1 MSIGLEYKGVASI
14 SGPILVVEN
23 VKGVGFEE
31 LVSVK
36 TQTGE
41 TRIGRVIQVTK
52 KAVTVQVFEG
62 TTGLSPS
69 ETRTRFLGRP
79 LEVPVSTEMLGR
91 VMNSFGEPIDG
102 HPRFFTE
109 EKRDVNGF
117 PLNPTAREYPRDFI
131 QTGISAIDCLS
142 SLVRGQ
148 KLPVFSGP
156 GLSHNFLASQIV
168 RQAQIRGGGSEDFS
182 IVFIA
187 LGLEH
192 DDAAFF
198 RESFEAT
205 GAIKNVAMFLNL
217 ADDPPVER
225 IITPRAGLTLAEYLA
240 YEKDTHVL
248 VIITDMTNYCE
259 ALREVS
265 ASMEEVPSRKGYPG
279 YMYSDLASIYERAG
293 RIVGKKGS
301 ITQMPILTMPND
313 DITHPI
319 PDLTGYITE
328 GQIVLSRSLEKQGI
342 YPPINISTSLS
353 RLMKDG
359 IGKGRTREDHH
370 DVASQLYAA
379 YAQYNSVKSLATIIG
394 EEGLVSRDK
403 DYLHFGDR
411 FEKALINQGRNE
423 NRSIEQTLQIAWD
436 TLSLLHEEELTSI
449 HKEYVEKY
457 FPKREGQVGE
467 PSVVT

>member
-1 MSIGLEYKGVASI
+1 MAGIGLEYKGVSSI
-14 SGPILVVEN
+14 SGPIIMVEN
-23 VKGVGFEE
+23 VKGVGYDE

-41 TRIGRVIQVTK
+41 IRLGKVIQVSQ

-62 TTGLSPS
+62 TTGLSPTA
-69 ETRTRFLGRP
+69 TRTRFLGHS

-91 VMNSFGEPIDG
+91 VMNSYGEPIDG

-109 EKRDVNGF
+109 EKRDVNGY
-117 PLNPTAREYPRDFI
+117 PLNPTAREYPKDFI
-131 QTGISAIDCLS
+131 QTGVSAIDGLA

-156 GLSHNFLASQIV
+156 GLSHNELAAQIV
-168 RQAQIRGGGSEDFS
+168 RQAQIRNANEPFNV
-182 IVFIA
+182 VFIA
-187 LGLEH
+187 MGLGH
-192 DDAAFF
+192 DDADFF
-198 RESFEAT
+198 RKSFEET

-225 IITPRAGLTLAEYLA
+225 ILTPRAGLTLAEYLA
-240 YEKDTHVL
+240 YEEDSHVL
-248 VIITDMTNYCE
+248 VVMTDMTNYCE

-265 ASMEEVPSRKGYPG
+265 AAMEEVPSRKGYPG

-293 RIVGKKGS
+293 RVIGKKGS

-328 GQIVLSRSLEKQGI
+328 GQIVLSRNLEKQGI
-342 YPPINISTSLS
+342 YPPIYITTSLS

-359 IGKGRTREDHH
+359 IGKGSTREDHAN
-370 DVASQLYAA
+370 VASQLYSA
-379 YAQYNSVKSLATIIG
+379 YAQYNSVKSLVTIIG
-394 EEGLVSRDK
+394 EEGLGTRDK
-403 DYLHFGDR
+403 EYLRFGER
-411 FEKALINQGRNE
+411 FEKTLINQGKME
-423 NRSIEQTLQIAWD
+423 NRTIEQTLDIAWD
-436 TLSLLHEEELTSI
+436 ALSDLPEEELTSI
-449 HKEYVEKY
+449 KPEYIQKY
-457 FPKREGQVGE
+457 LPKTDTEVK
-467 PSVVT
+467 

>member
-1 MSIGLEYKGVASI
+1 MVDVGLEYKGVASI

-23 VKGVGFEE
+23 VQEVGYDE
-31 LVSVK
+31 LVAVK

-41 TRIGRVIQVTK
+41 TRLGKVIEVTQ

-62 TTGLSPS
+62 TTGLSTS

-91 VMNSFGEPIDG
+91 IMNSFGEPVDG

-131 QTGISAIDCLS
+131 QTGISAIDGLTS
-142 SLVRGQ
+142 IVRGQ

-156 GLSHNFLASQIV
+156 GLSHNELAAQIV
-168 RQAQIRGGGSEDFS
+168 RQAQIRGGGEEFY

-198 RESFEAT
+198 RNSFENT

-225 IITPRAGLTLAEYLA
+225 IITPRTGLTLAEYLA
-240 YEKDTHVL
+240 FEQESHVL
-248 VIITDMTNYCE
+248 VLLTDMTNYCE

-279 YMYSDLASIYERAG
+279 YMYSDLASLYERAG
-293 RIVGKKGS
+293 RIAGKKGS

-342 YPPINISTSLS
+342 YPSINITTSLS

-359 IGKGRTREDHH
+359 IGKDRSREDHA
-370 DVASQLYAA
+370 DVAGQLYAA
-379 YAQYNSVKSLATIIG
+379 YAQYNAVKSLATIIG
-394 EEGLVSRDK
+394 EEGLGSRDK
-403 DYLHFGDR
+403 DYLTFGTR
-411 FEKALINQGRNE
+411 FERTLINQGRNE
-423 NRSIEQTLQIAWD
+423 NRTIEETLSIAWD
-436 TLSLLHEEELTSI
+436 CLSVLPDEELTNVHSEFI
-449 HKEYVEKY
+449 EKY
-457 FPKREGQVGE
+457 LPKIVKEVR
-467 PSVVT
+467 

>member
-1 MSIGLEYKGVASI
+1 VTAGLEYKGVASI
-14 SGPILVVEN
+14 SGPILIVEN
-23 VKGVGFEE
+23 VLGVGFDE

-41 TRIGRVIQVTK
+41 TRLGRVIEVTK

-69 ETRTRFLGRP
+69 ETRTRFLGHS

-102 HPRFFTE
+102 HPRFFSE
-109 EKRDVNGF
+109 EKRDVNGY

-131 QTGISAIDCLS
+131 QTGISAIDGLA

-156 GLSHNFLASQIV
+156 GLSHNLLASQIV
-168 RQAQIRGGGSEDFS
+168 RQAQIRGGNNEDFF

-198 RESFEAT
+198 RESFEQT

-217 ADDPPVER
+217 AEDPPVER

-240 YEKDTHVL
+240 FEQDSHVL
-248 VIITDMTNYCE
+248 VLLTDMTNYCE

-279 YMYSDLASIYERAG
+279 YMYSDLASLYERAG
-293 RIVGKKGS
+293 RIAGKKGS

-328 GQIVLSRSLEKQGI
+328 GQIVLSRALEKQGI

-359 IGKGRTREDHH
+359 IGKDSTREDHA
-370 DVASQLYAA
+370 DVASQLYSA

-403 DYLHFGDR
+403 DYLHFGER
-411 FEKALINQGRNE
+411 FEKNLINQGRTE
-423 NRSIEQTLQIAWD
+423 NRTIEQTLSIAWD
-436 TLSLLHEEELTSI
+436 TLSILSEDELTSI
-449 HKEYVEKY
+449 HTPYIQKYLPKKEAEA
-457 FPKREGQVGE
+457 P
-467 PSVVT
+467 

>member
-1 MSIGLEYKGVASI
+1 MAGTGLEYKGVASI
-14 SGPILVVEN
+14 SGPIIIVEN
-23 VKGVGFEE
+23 VKHVGYDE
-31 LVSVK
+31 LVAVK
-36 TQTGE
+36 TQNGE
-41 TRIGRVIQVTK
+41 TRLGKVIQVSQ

-69 ETRTRFLGRP
+69 QTRTRFLGHS

-109 EKRDVNGF
+109 EKRDVNGY
-117 PLNPTAREYPRDFI
+117 PLNPTARAYPKDFI
-131 QTGISAIDCLS
+131 QTGISAIDGLT

-156 GLSHNFLASQIV
+156 GLSHNELAAQIV
-168 RQAQIRGGGSEDFS
+168 RQAQILSSNEPFN

-187 LGLEH
+187 MGLEH

-198 RESFEAT
+198 QKSFEET

-217 ADDPPVER
+217 AEDPPVER

-240 YEKDTHVL
+240 FDQDSHVL
-248 VIITDMTNYCE
+248 VVMTDMTNYCE

-265 ASMEEVPSRKGYPG
+265 SSMEEVPSRKGYPG

-293 RIVGKKGS
+293 RITGKKGS
-301 ITQMPILTMPND
+301 ITQLPILTMPND

-328 GQIVLSRSLEKQGI
+328 GQIVMSRSLEKAGI
-342 YPPINISTSLS
+342 YPPIYISTSLS

-359 IGKGRTREDHH
+359 IGKGSTREDHAN
-370 DVASQLYAA
+370 VSSQLYAA
-379 YAQYNSVKSLATIIG
+379 YAQYNSVKSLVTIIG
-394 EEGLVSRDK
+394 EEGLGTRDK
-403 DYLHFGDR
+403 EYLRFGER
-411 FEKALINQGRNE
+411 FEKTFINQGRNE
-423 NRSIEQTLQIAWD
+423 NRSIEE
-436 TLSLLHEEELTSI
+436 TLSLAWDALSDLPEEELTSI
-449 HKEYVEKY
+449 KPEYIQKY
-457 FPKREGQVGE
+457 LPKTDAEAK
-467 PSVVT
+467 

>member
-1 MSIGLEYKGVASI
+1 MAGIGLEYKGVSSI
-14 SGPILVVEN
+14 SGPIIMVEN
-23 VKGVGFEE
+23 VKGVGYDE

-41 TRIGRVIQVTK
+41 IRLGKVIQVSQ

-62 TTGLSPS
+62 TTGLSPTA
-69 ETRTRFLGRP
+69 TRTRFLGHS

-91 VMNSFGEPIDG
+91 VMNSYGEPIDG

-109 EKRDVNGF
+109 EKRDVNGY
-117 PLNPTAREYPRDFI
+117 PLNPTAREYPKDFI
-131 QTGISAIDCLS
+131 QTGVSAIDGLA

-156 GLSHNFLASQIV
+156 GLSHNELAAQIV
-168 RQAQIRGGGSEDFS
+168 RQAQIRNANEPFNV
-182 IVFIA
+182 VFIA
-187 LGLEH
+187 MGLGH
-192 DDAAFF
+192 DDADFF
-198 RESFEAT
+198 RKSFEET

-225 IITPRAGLTLAEYLA
+225 ILTPRAGLTLAEYLA
-240 YEKDTHVL
+240 YEEDSHVL
-248 VIITDMTNYCE
+248 VVMTDMTNYCE

-265 ASMEEVPSRKGYPG
+265 AAMEEVPSRKGYPG

-293 RIVGKKGS
+293 RVIGKKGS

-328 GQIVLSRSLEKQGI
+328 GQIVLSRNLEKQGI
-342 YPPINISTSLS
+342 YPPIYITTSLS

-359 IGKGRTREDHH
+359 IGKGSTREDHAN
-370 DVASQLYAA
+370 VASQLYSA
-379 YAQYNSVKSLATIIG
+379 YAQYNSVKSLVTIIG
-394 EEGLVSRDK
+394 EEGLGTRDK
-403 DYLHFGDR
+403 EYLRFGER
-411 FEKALINQGRNE
+411 FEKTLINQGKNE
-423 NRSIEQTLQIAWD
+423 NRTIEQTLDIAWD
-436 TLSLLHEEELTSI
+436 ALSDLPEEELTSI
-449 HKEYVEKY
+449 KPEYIQKY
-457 FPKREGQVGE
+457 LPKTDTEVK
-467 PSVVT
+467 

>member
-1 MSIGLEYKGVASI
+1 MADVGLEYKGVAKI
-14 SGPILVVEN
+14 YGPILLVEN
-23 VKGVGFEE
+23 VQDVGYDE
-31 LVSVK
+31 LVAVK

-41 TRIGRVIQVTK
+41 TRLGKVVEVTQ

-69 ETRTRFLGRP
+69 ETRIRFLGKP

-91 VMNSFGEPIDG
+91 VMNSYGEPIDG

-109 EKRDVNGF
+109 ERRDVNGY
-117 PLNPTAREYPRDFI
+117 PLNPTAREYPREFI
-131 QTGISAIDCLS
+131 QTGISAIDGLC

-156 GLSHNFLASQIV
+156 GLSHNELAAQIV
-168 RQAQIRGGGSEDFS
+168 RQAQVHGGGEEFY
-182 IVFIA
+182 IIFIA
-187 LGLEH
+187 MGLEH

-198 RESFEAT
+198 KDNFEET

-217 ADDPPVER
+217 AEDPPVER

-240 YEKDTHVL
+240 FEQDAHVL
-248 VIITDMTNYCE
+248 VLLTDMTNYCE

-279 YMYSDLASIYERAG
+279 YMYSDLASLYERAG
-293 RIVGKKGS
+293 RIIGKKGS

-328 GQIVLSRSLEKQGI
+328 GQIVLSRTLEKQGI
-342 YPPINISTSLS
+342 YPSINISTSLS

-359 IGKGRTREDHH
+359 IGKGQTRDDHAN
-370 DVASQLYAA
+370 VASQLFSA
-379 YAQYNSVKSLATIIG
+379 YAQYNAVKSLVTIIG

-403 DYLHFGDR
+403 DYLRFGER
-411 FEKALINQGRNE
+411 FERTLINQSRNE
-423 NRSIEQTLQIAWD
+423 NRSIEQTLSIAWEN
-436 TLSLLHEEELTSI
+436 LSLLPEEELTSVHPEFI
-449 HKEYVEKY
+449 REYL
-457 FPKREGQVGE
+457 PKIVREVK
-467 PSVVT
+467 

>member
-1 MSIGLEYKGVASI
+1 MAGTGLEYKGVASI
-14 SGPILVVEN
+14 SGPIIVVEN
-23 VKGVGFEE
+23 VGKVAFDE

-36 TQTGE
+36 MQAGE
-41 TRIGRVIQVTK
+41 TRLGRVIELTQ

-69 ETRTRFLGRP
+69 ETRTRFLGKP

-91 VMNSFGEPIDG
+91 IMDSFGEPIDG
-102 HPRFFTE
+102 FPRFFTE
-109 EKRDVNGF
+109 ELRNVNGF
-117 PLNPTAREYPRDFI
+117 PMNPIAREYPRDFI
-131 QTGISAIDCLS
+131 QTGISAIDGLN

-148 KLPVFSGP
+148 KLPIFSGP
-156 GLSHNFLASQIV
+156 GLSHNDLAAQIV
-168 RQAQIRGGGSEDFS
+168 KQAQIRGQGEEFY
-182 IVFIA
+182 IVFIGM
-187 LGLEH
+187 GLEH

-198 RESFEAT
+198 RKSFEET

-217 ADDPPVER
+217 AEDPPVER
-225 IITPRAGLTLAEYLA
+225 IITPRTGLTLAEYLA
-240 YEKDTHVL
+240 FEQGTHVL
-248 VIITDMTNYCE
+248 VLLTDMTNYCE

-293 RIVGKKGS
+293 RIAGKKGS

-328 GQIVLSRSLEKQGI
+328 GQIVLSRSLDKQGI
-342 YPPINISTSLS
+342 YPPINIATSLS

-359 IGKGRTREDHH
+359 IGKERTREDHA

-379 YAQYNSVKSLATIIG
+379 YAQYNAVKSLVTIIG
-394 EEGLVSRDK
+394 EEGLGSRDK
-403 DYLHFGDR
+403 DYLRFGER
-411 FEKALINQGRNE
+411 FDKNMINQGRNE
-423 NRSIEQTLQIAWD
+423 NRAIEQTLTIAWD
-436 TLSLLHEEELTSI
+436 TLSTLPDEELTRVHPEFI
-449 HKEYVEKY
+449 EKY
-457 FPKREGQVGE
+457 YATA
-467 PSVVT
+467 VTEVK

>member
-1 MSIGLEYKGVASI
+1 MTGIGIEYKGVSSI
-14 SGPILVVEN
+14 SGPIIVVEN
-23 VKGVGFEE
+23 VKNVGYDE

-36 TQTGE
+36 VPNGE
-41 TRIGRVIQVTK
+41 IRLGKVIQVSQ
-52 KAVTVQVFEG
+52 KAVMVQVFEG
-62 TTGLSPS
+62 TTDLSPS
-69 ETRTRFLGRP
+69 ETRTRFLGHS

-91 VMNSFGEPIDG
+91 VMNSYGEPIDD

-109 EKRDVNGF
+109 EKRDVNGY

-131 QTGISAIDCLS
+131 QTGISAIDGLA

-156 GLSHNFLASQIV
+156 GLSHNELAAQIV
-168 RQAQIRGGGSEDFS
+168 RQAQIRNANEPFN

-187 LGLEH
+187 MGLKH
-192 DDAAFF
+192 DDADFF
-198 RESFEAT
+198 KKSFEET

-240 YEKDTHVL
+240 YEQDSHVL
-248 VIITDMTNYCE
+248 VIMTDMTNYCE
-259 ALREVS
+259 ALREIS
-265 ASMEEVPSRKGYPG
+265 SSMEEVPSRKGYPG
-279 YMYSDLASIYERAG
+279 YMYSDLASLYERAG
-293 RIVGKKGS
+293 RVVGKKGS

-342 YPPINISTSLS
+342 YPPIYITTSLS

-359 IGKGRTREDHH
+359 IGKGSTREDHAN
-370 DVASQLYAA
+370 VASQLYSA
-379 YAQYNSVKSLATIIG
+379 YAQYNSVKSLVTIIG
-394 EEGLVSRDK
+394 EEGLGTRDK
-403 DYLHFGDR
+403 EYLRFGER
-411 FEKALINQGRNE
+411 FEKTLINQGKSE
-423 NRSIEQTLQIAWD
+423 NRTIEQTLDIAWD
-436 TLSLLHEEELTSI
+436 ALSDLPEEELTSI
-449 HKEYVEKY
+449 KPEYIQKY
-457 FPKREGQVGE
+457 LPKTDTEVK
-467 PSVVT
+467 

>member
-1 MSIGLEYKGVASI
+1 MASGLEYKGVASI
-14 SGPILVVEN
+14 SGPIIIVEN
-23 VKGVGFEE
+23 VQDVGFDE

-41 TRIGRVIQVTK
+41 TRLGRVIEVNQ

-62 TTGLSPS
+62 TTGLSSS
-69 ETRTRFLGRP
+69 ETRTRFLGHS

-109 EKRDVNGF
+109 EKRDVNGY

-131 QTGISAIDCLS
+131 QTGISAIDGLA

-156 GLSHNFLASQIV
+156 GLSHNQLAAQVV
-168 RQAQIRGGGSEDFS
+168 RQAQIRGGGEEFY

-187 LGLEH
+187 MGLEH

-198 RESFEAT
+198 RNSFEET
-205 GAIKNVAMFLNL
+205 GTIKNVAMFLNL
-217 ADDPPVER
+217 AEDPPVER

-240 YEKDTHVL
+240 FEQDAHVL
-248 VIITDMTNYCE
+248 VLLTDMTNYCE

-279 YMYSDLASIYERAG
+279 YMYSDLASLYERAG
-293 RIVGKKGS
+293 RIAGKKGS

-359 IGKGRTREDHH
+359 IGKDRTREDHA
-370 DVASQLYAA
+370 DVANQLYSA

-394 EEGLVSRDK
+394 EEGLGSRDK
-403 DYLHFGDR
+403 EFLRLGER
-411 FEKALINQGRNE
+411 FERNLINQGRNE
-423 NRSIEQTLQIAWD
+423 NRTIDQTLSIAWD
-436 TLSLLHEEELTSI
+436 TLSVLPEEELTSI
-449 HKEYVEKY
+449 HPEFFKKY
-457 FPKREGQVGE
+457 SAKATNE
-467 PSVVT
+467 VTR

>member
-1 MSIGLEYKGVASI
+1 MAGLGVEYKGVASI
-14 SGPILVVEN
+14 SGPIVIVEN
-23 VKGVGFEE
+23 VQDVGYEE
-31 LVSVK
+31 LVAVRS
-36 TQTGE
+36 QTGE
-41 TRIGRVIQVTK
+41 MRLGKVIQVTQ

-69 ETRTRFLGRP
+69 ETRTRFLGKP

-102 HPRFFTE
+102 HPRFFSE
-109 EKRDVNGF
+109 ERRDVNGF

-131 QTGISAIDCLS
+131 QTGISAIDGLD

-148 KLPVFSGP
+148 KLPIFSGP
-156 GLSHNFLASQIV
+156 GLSHNELAAQIV
-168 RQAQIRGGGSEDFS
+168 RQATIRGASEEFF

-187 LGLEH
+187 MGLEH

-198 RESFEAT
+198 RRSFEET

-217 ADDPPVER
+217 AEDPPVER

-240 YEKDTHVL
+240 FDHNSHVL
-248 VIITDMTNYCE
+248 VILTDMTNYCE

-279 YMYSDLASIYERAG
+279 YMYSDLASVYERAG
-293 RIVGKKGS
+293 RVTGKKGS

-328 GQIVLSRSLEKQGI
+328 GQIVLSRNLEKAGI
-342 YPPINISTSLS
+342 YPPIYITTSLS
-353 RLMKDG
+353 RIMKDG
-359 IGKGRTREDHH
+359 IGKGRTRADHA
-370 DVASQLYAA
+370 DIASQLYAA

-394 EEGLVSRDK
+394 EEGLGTKDK
-403 DYLHFGDR
+403 EYLRFGER
-411 FEKALINQGRNE
+411 FEQDLINQSNQD
-423 NRSIEQTLQIAWD
+423 NRTIEETLSIAWD
-436 TLSLLHEEELTSI
+436 TLSILPDEELTSI
-449 HKEYVEKY
+449 RPEFIQKY
-457 FPKREGQVGE
+457 YPK
-467 PSVVT
+467 SVNEIK

>member
-1 MSIGLEYKGVASI
+1 MAGIGLEYKGVSSI
-14 SGPILVVEN
+14 SGPIIMVEN
-23 VKGVGFEE
+23 VKGVGYDE

-41 TRIGRVIQVTK
+41 IRLGKVIQVSQ

-62 TTGLSPS
+62 TTGISPTA
-69 ETRTRFLGRP
+69 TRTRFLGHS

-91 VMNSFGEPIDG
+91 VMNSYGEPIDG

-109 EKRDVNGF
+109 EKRDVNGY
-117 PLNPTAREYPRDFI
+117 PLNPTAREYPKDFI
-131 QTGISAIDCLS
+131 QTGVSAIDGLA

-156 GLSHNFLASQIV
+156 GLSHNELAAQIG
-168 RQAQIRGGGSEDFS
+168 RQAQIRNANEPFNV
-182 IVFIA
+182 VFIA
-187 LGLEH
+187 MGLGH
-192 DDAAFF
+192 DDADFF
-198 RESFEAT
+198 RKSFEET

-225 IITPRAGLTLAEYLA
+225 ILTPRAGLTLAEYLA
-240 YEKDTHVL
+240 YEEDSHVL
-248 VIITDMTNYCE
+248 VVMTDMTNYCE

-265 ASMEEVPSRKGYPG
+265 AAMEEVPSRKGYPG

-293 RIVGKKGS
+293 RVVGKKGS

-328 GQIVLSRSLEKQGI
+328 GQIVLSRNLEKQGI
-342 YPPINISTSLS
+342 YPPIYITTSLS

-359 IGKGRTREDHH
+359 IGKGSTREDHAN
-370 DVASQLYAA
+370 VASQLYSA
-379 YAQYNSVKSLATIIG
+379 YAQYNSVKSLVTIIG
-394 EEGLVSRDK
+394 EEGLGTRDK
-403 DYLHFGDR
+403 EYLRFGER
-411 FEKALINQGRNE
+411 FEKTLINQGKME
-423 NRSIEQTLQIAWD
+423 NRTIEETLGIAWD
-436 TLSLLHEEELTSI
+436 ALSDLPEEELTSI
-449 HKEYVEKY
+449 KPEYIQKY
-457 FPKREGQVGE
+457 LPKTDTEVK
-467 PSVVT
+467 

>member
-1 MSIGLEYKGVASI
+1 MANIGVEYTGASQI
-14 SGPILVVEN
+14 FGPIVIVEKVRDIGYN
-23 VKGVGFEE
+23 E
-31 LVSVK
+31 LVEIR
-36 TQTGE
+36 TPTGE
-41 TRIGRVIQVTK
+41 NRIGKVIEITQ
-52 KAVTVQVFEG
+52 KAVTIQVFEG
-62 TTGLSPS
+62 TSGLSPK
-69 ETRTRFLGRP
+69 ETKTRFLGHP
-79 LEVPVSTEMLGR
+79 LQVPVSTEMLGR
-91 VMNSFGEPIDG
+91 VLNSLGEPIDG

-109 EKRDVNGF
+109 ERRDVNGF
-117 PLNPTAREYPRDFI
+117 PINPTAREYPRDFI
-131 QTGISAIDCLS
+131 QTGISVIDCLC

-156 GLSHNFLASQIV
+156 GLSHNALAAQIV
-168 RQAQIRGGGSEDFS
+168 QQSQIRGSGEEFYV
-182 IVFIA
+182 VFIA
-187 LGLEH
+187 MGLEH

-198 RESFEAT
+198 KNSFEET

-240 YEKDTHVL
+240 FEQNSHVL
-248 VIITDMTNYCE
+248 VLLTDMTNYCE

-301 ITQMPILTMPND
+301 ITQMPMLTMPND

-328 GQIVLSRSLEKQGI
+328 GQIVLSRGLEKRGI
-342 YPPINISTSLS
+342 YPPINVSTSLS

-359 IGKGRTREDHH
+359 IGAGRTREDHA

-379 YAQYNSVKSLATIIG
+379 YAQFNSVKALATIIG
-394 EEGLVSRDK
+394 EEGLVSRDR
-403 DYLHFGDR
+403 DYLRFGDR
-411 FEKALINQGRNE
+411 FEGALINQGRNE
-423 NRSIEQTLQIAWD
+423 NRSIEQTLDLAWD
-436 TLSLLHEEELTSI
+436 ILSVLPEEELTRV
-449 HKEYVEKY
+449 HKELLEKH
-457 FPKREGQVGE
+457 FPSLVKEE
-467 PSVVT
+467 

>member
-1 MSIGLEYKGVASI
+1 MPTDLEYTGIASI
-14 SGPILVVEN
+14 SGPIIVVEN
-23 VKGVGFEE
+23 VSDVGFDE

-41 TRIGRVIQVTK
+41 TRLGRVIEVNQ
-52 KAVTVQVFEG
+52 KAVTIQVFEG
-62 TTGLSPS
+62 TTGLSTS
-69 ETRTRFLGRP
+69 QTRTRFLGRP

-91 VMNSFGEPIDG
+91 IMNSFGEPIDG

-109 EKRDVNGF
+109 ERRDVNGY

-131 QTGISAIDCLS
+131 QTGISAIDGLTS
-142 SLVRGQ
+142 IVRGQ
-148 KLPVFSGP
+148 KLPVFSAP
-156 GLSHNFLASQIV
+156 GLSHNQLAAQIV
-168 RQAQIRGGGSEDFS
+168 RQAQIRGGGEEFY

-187 LGLEH
+187 MGLEH
-192 DDAAFF
+192 DDAEFF
-198 RESFEAT
+198 RKSFEQT

-217 ADDPPVER
+217 AEDPPVER
-225 IITPRAGLTLAEYLA
+225 IITPRTGLTLAEYLA
-240 YEKDTHVL
+240 FEKDSHVL
-248 VIITDMTNYCE
+248 VLLTDMTNYCE

-265 ASMEEVPSRKGYPG
+265 AAMEEVPSRKGYPG

-342 YPPINISTSLS
+342 YPPINITTSLS

-359 IGKGRTREDHH
+359 IGKGRTRDDHA

-379 YAQYNSVKSLATIIG
+379 YAQYNAVKSLVTIIG
-394 EEGLVSRDK
+394 EEGLGSRDK
-403 DYLHFGDR
+403 EYLRFGEA
-411 FEKALINQGRNE
+411 FEHSLVNQAKSE
-423 NRSIEQTLQIAWD
+423 NRSIEQTLSIAWE
-436 TLSLLHEEELTSI
+436 TLSALSEIELTGI
-449 HKEYVEKY
+449 HSEFIQKY
-457 FPKREGQVGE
+457 STKAKNEE
-467 PSVVT
+467 S

>member
-1 MSIGLEYKGVASI
+1 MSGTGLEYKGLASI
-14 SGPILVVEN
+14 SGPIIIVEN
-23 VKGVGFEE
+23 VKDVGYDE

-36 TQTGE
+36 SQSGE
-41 TRIGRVIQVTK
+41 TRLGKVIQVTE
-52 KAVTVQVFEG
+52 KAVMIQVFEG
-62 TTGLSPS
+62 TTGLSTS

-109 EKRDVNGF
+109 ERRDVNGY
-117 PLNPTAREYPRDFI
+117 PMNPNAREYPKDFI
-131 QTGISAIDCLS
+131 QTGISAIDGLT

-148 KLPVFSGP
+148 KLPIFSGP
-156 GLSHNFLASQIV
+156 GLSHNELAAQIV
-168 RQAQIRGGGSEDFS
+168 RQATIRGQGEEFYV
-182 IVFIA
+182 VFIA
-187 LGLEH
+187 MGLEH

-198 RESFEAT
+198 RKSFEET
-205 GAIKNVAMFLNL
+205 GAIKNVAMFLNS

-240 YEKDTHVL
+240 FEKDAHVL
-248 VIITDMTNYCE
+248 AILTDMTNYCE

-265 ASMEEVPSRKGYPG
+265 AAMEEVPSRKGYPG

-293 RIVGKKGS
+293 RIHGQKGS

-328 GQIVLSRSLEKQGI
+328 GQVVLSRSLEKQGI
-342 YPPINISTSLS
+342 YPPIYISTSLS

-359 IGKGRTREDHH
+359 IGKDRTREDHAN
-370 DVASQLYAA
+370 VSSQLYSA
-379 YAQYNSVKSLATIIG
+379 YAQYNSVKSLVTIIG
-394 EEGLVSRDK
+394 EEGLGSKDK
-403 DYLHFGDR
+403 DYLRFGEK
-411 FEKALINQGRNE
+411 FEKTLINQGRNE
-423 NRSIEQTLQIAWD
+423 NRTIDETLTIAWD
-436 TLSLLHEEELTSI
+436 CLSVLPDEELTAI
-449 HKEYVEKY
+449 KPEYIKKY
-457 FPKREGQVGE
+457 YPHQDTEVK
-467 PSVVT
+467 